1 MRLERREVSPA
12 LGAKTRDCFQRGV
25 GRSRYSWCVK
35 CGNSEL
41 AIGFDNV
48 VQSLV
53 TLKSC
58 LSGVVGAKS
67 SRNMGFRREWALR
80 IQRTKVR
87 TALLRLF
94 TLTEVKRNGVGA
106 GRGTEIRQV
115 GSRMMRVGKR
125 CSVGSC
131 FLRKKKWSFHSTVR
145 TENVCWREW
154 ASNWVG
160 GWTACVLFS
169 SLIQLSACRY

>member
-1 MRLERREVSPA
+1 M
-12 LGAKTRDCFQRGV
+12 
-25 GRSRYSWCVK
+25 
-35 CGNSEL
+35 
-41 AIGFDNV
+41 
-48 VQSLV
+48 
-53 TLKSC
+53 
-58 LSGVVGAKS
+58 
-67 SRNMGFRREWALR
+67 
-80 IQRTKVR
+80 R

-131 FLRKKKWSFHSTVR
+131 FLRNKKWSFHSTVR

-154 ASNWVG
+154 ASDWVG
-160 GWTACVLFS
+160 GWTACVLLS